1 MRPLVATIDL
11 SAIAHNY
18 AVAQRCAPGRQ
29 VFAVVKANAYGHGA
43 REVVTAL
50 HDVADGFAVASLEEA
65 AEVRALHGEARI
77 LLLQGCFVAQDYLF
91 AAQLGLDV
99 VLHTEAQAQQLLAAQ
114 LARPLNVWL
123 KLDSGMHRLG
133 FSAEALRE
141 WHARLHGAAQVA
153 ELNLLSHFACADER
167 GSAMTELQLECFLDL
182 LDLDFAQRSL
192 ANSAAILTIP
202 AAHMDWLRPGIM
214 LYGATPFAD
223 LSAAELGVRPAMSL
237 TAQLIAC
244 RDIAPGEGVGYGG
257 TWRAERASRIGTVSC
272 GYADGYPRHAP
283 NGTPVLINGQRVPLV
298 GRVSMDMLTVDLTDM
313 PSAREGDAVEL
324 WGGRICRSM
333 KWRKQPVP
341 SAMNCSA
348 RLRRVCRAAIDMVE
362 RLHQS
367 SPLGTLSTSRCR
379 RALSLSSPP
388 SPHIAHPER
397 PRLFTR

>member
-29 VFAVVKANAYGHGA
+29 VFAVVKANAYGHGV

-65 AEVRALHGEARI
+65 AEVRALHGQARI
-77 LLLQGCFVAQDYLF
+77 LLLQGCFAAQDYLF

-99 VLHTEAQAQQLLAAQ
+99 VLHSEVQAQQLLEASLTQ
-114 LARPLNVWL
+114 PLNVWL
-123 KLDSGMHRLG
+123 KFDSGMHRLG
-133 FSAEALRE
+133 FSAQAVRE
-141 WHARLHGAAQVA
+141 WHVRLQPAAQVA

-167 GSAMTELQLECFLDL
+167 GSEFTELQLGRFLDL

-223 LSAAELGVRPAMSL
+223 LGASELGLRPAMTL
-237 TAQLIAC
+237 TAELIAC
-244 RDIAPGEGVGYGG
+244 RELAVGEAVGYGG
-257 TWRAERASRIGTVSC
+257 TWRAERPSLIGTVSC

-283 NGTPVLINGQRVPLV
+283 AGTPVVIRGQQVPLV
-298 GRVSMDMLTVDLTDM
+298 GRVSMDMLTVDLTGV
-313 PSAREGDAVEL
+313 SGAAVGDAVEL
-324 WGGRICRSM
+324 WGA
-333 KWRKQPVP
+333 QLPVD
-341 SAMNCSA
+341 AVA
-348 RLRRVCRAAIDMVE
+348 QAA
-362 RLHQS
+362 
-367 SPLGTLSTSRCR
+367 GTLGYELLSKVTARVPRRYCSR
-379 RALSLSSPP
+379 
-388 SPHIAHPER
+388 
-397 PRLFTR
+397 

>member
-29 VFAVVKANAYGHGA
+29 LFAVVKANAYGHGV

-77 LLLQGCFVAQDYLF
+77 LLLQGCFAAQDYLF

-99 VLHTEAQAQQLLAAQ
+99 VLHSEVQAQQLLEASLTQ
-114 LARPLNVWL
+114 PLNVWL
-123 KLDSGMHRLG
+123 KFDSGMHRLG
-133 FSAEALRE
+133 FTAPAVRE
-141 WHARLHGAAQVA
+141 WHARLQPAAQVA

-167 GSAMTELQLECFLDL
+167 GSEVTELQLERFLDL

-223 LSAAELGVRPAMSL
+223 LGASELGLRPAMTL
-237 TAQLIAC
+237 TAELIAC
-244 RDIAPGEGVGYGG
+244 RELAVGEAVGYGG
-257 TWRAERASRIGTVSC
+257 TWRAERPSLIGTVSC

-283 NGTPVLINGQRVPLV
+283 AGTPVVVQGQQVPLV
-298 GRVSMDMLTVDLTDM
+298 GRVSMDMLTVDLTDV
-313 PSAREGDAVEL
+313 PGAAVGEAVEL
-324 WGGRICRSM
+324 WGA
-333 KWRKQPVP
+333 QLPVDVV
-341 SAMNCSA
+341 AQ
-348 RLRRVCRAAIDMVE
+348 AA
-362 RLHQS
+362 
-367 SPLGTLSTSRCR
+367 GTLGYELLSKVTARVPRRYCR
-379 RALSLSSPP
+379 R
-388 SPHIAHPER
+388 
-397 PRLFTR
+397 

>member
-18 AVAQRCAPGRQ
+18 AVAKRCAPGRQ
-29 VFAVVKANAYGHGA
+29 AFAVVKANAYGHGV

-77 LLLQGCFVAQDYLF
+77 LLLEGCFAADEYQF

-99 VLHTEAQAQQLLAAQ
+99 VVHTALQAQQLLAAT
-114 LARPLNVWL
+114 LRRPLAVWL

-133 FSAEALRE
+133 FNAAALRD
-141 WHARLHGAAQVA
+141 WFGHLHGAAHVG

-167 GSAMTELQLECFLDL
+167 GSDVSEGQLEQFLDL

-223 LSAAELGVRPAMSL
+223 LGVEELGLRPAMSL

-244 RDIAPGEGVGYGG
+244 RDIDVGDAVGYGG
-257 TWRAERASRIGTVSC
+257 AWRAARPSRIGTVSC

-283 NGTPVLINGQRVPLV
+283 AGTPVIVRGQRVALV
-298 GRVSMDMLTVDLTDM
+298 GRVSMDMLTVDLTDV
-313 PSAREGDAVEL
+313 PEATEGDAVEL
-324 WGGRICRSM
+324 WGA
-333 KWRKQPVP
+333 QLPVDEVAQAAGTIGYELL
-341 SAMNCSA
+341 SKVTA
-348 RLRRVCRAAIDMVE
+348 RVPRRYRT
-362 RLHQS
+362 
-367 SPLGTLSTSRCR
+367 G
-379 RALSLSSPP
+379 
-388 SPHIAHPER
+388 
-397 PRLFTR
+397 